1 MTIISTALPKIASEF
16 NALDQIAWVGTSYM
30 LTSTCF
36 QVGDIAVVIHVPL
49 YGKFSDIFGRKS
61 VFLFAITVF
70 EIGSVLSGTAQNMI
84 MLIVF
89 RAIQGV
95 GGGGISK

>member
-36 QVGDIAVVIHVPL
+36 QPL

-61 VFLFAITVF
+61 VFLFAIAVF